1 MTSEEDPLPEPLLS
15 SSSSRQD
22 RSMNIVD
29 GWSVLDDAAFSSSD
43 DSDEHVG
50 HPIDDTDAASII
62 NLPTDDDEDE
72 GEGDTGSLD
81 GTSLVDDSCGEEEAD
96 GYVIE
101 EVNDGCCD
109 ELDGQELQLD
119 QSSKQQQQEQM
130 LHHKQSQQVL
140 QEQQESLQWETKMHD
155 SQDSLDRSDLI
166 MPRLNDSN
174 MTTKSTFD
182 STAIIAPSASE
193 IEGMHDVDKENEKPP
208 FTIQANREKDIQL
221 LRRIIDNLGISM
233 EGLGDALNTPLNGT
247 EQIEE
252 KREDAHEAETVQESK
267 PPTNPLRVLYFTPEA
282 VRQRFCVEF
291 ENSRNLSPEAIKNAI
306 KHVYG
311 HNQEYKTDSN
321 PLFKYDGV
329 EFQQCT
335 GFKAEFAWF
344 SPCHITMY
352 LKDGS
357 SQKFEYHFFQETKV
371 IPLDESW
378 KKPDLILVYRH
389 ANETTRQQQFRLI
402 LCHIMDHLKIPV
414 LEMAENFDFKED
426 LYCVVRE
433 QLYMHFKYTND
444 YRIPRAL
451 SGGPAE
457 IDDMH
462 FHRAEH
468 LSRLFGENE
477 PPRDCDDYFDPK
489 LLSPM
494 TPSEL
499 GKGLLLI
506 YRILYCLVVAL
517 LALLIVFVIFW
528 FFPIKGTKILRTS
541 QYIEN
546 RDPVMPLQPPK
557 DLLVSQK
564 AAMRACFA
572 DNPSLDMRTILKIQA
587 EMELQE
593 EDEESPDAYFTAHVA
608 TPCHAVVKVPV
619 VPMPETLGNSVLT
632 YKMEALV
639 DGKKIQF
646 EMASLFSG
654 TYALLRFS
662 PDGIKDE
669 SISLDIKH
677 HWGKESIPLK
687 FNRQEP
693 IDFKSHAEQLQQA
706 FRSFQERIA
715 EVNSNWWESAKD
727 MAHDFGQ
734 VAQEESSFWRNA
746 SSLVLD
752 QAIEKAGFL
761 HERFNRLN
769 FSRKHMTR
777 AALNLQKRR
786 ADLLAKIQKQRE
798 ESREKGEGLSALMK
812 NFTREA
818 WVRMN
823 PFQ

>member
-15 SSSSRQD
+15 SSSSKQD

-43 DSDEHVG
+43 DLDEHAG
-50 HPIDDTDAASII
+50 QSIDDTDAASII

-81 GTSLVDDSCGEEEAD
+81 GTSLVDDSCGEEEETD

-109 ELDGQELQLD
+109 ELNGQELQLD
-119 QSSKQQQQEQM
+119 QSSKQQQQQQQEQQQSS
-130 LHHKQSQQVL
+130 HHKQSQQVL

-193 IEGMHDVDKENEKPP
+193 IEGMHDVDKGNEKPP
-208 FTIQANREKDIQL
+208 FAFQANREKDIQL

-233 EGLGDALNTPLNGT
+233 EGLGDALNTPLNDT

-252 KREDAHEAETVQESK
+252 KREDAHEEEPVQESN

-291 ENSRNLSPEAIKNAI
+291 ENSRDLSPEAIKNAI

-311 HNQEYKTDSN
+311 NNQEYKTDIN
-321 PLFKYDGV
+321 PLSKYDGV

-357 SQKFEYHFFQETKV
+357 SQKFE
-371 IPLDESW
+371 
-378 KKPDLILVYRH
+378 
-389 ANETTRQQQFRLI
+389 
-402 LCHIMDHLKIPV
+402 
-414 LEMAENFDFKED
+414 
-426 LYCVVRE
+426 
-433 QLYMHFKYTND
+433 
-444 YRIPRAL
+444 
-451 SGGPAE
+451 
-457 IDDMH
+457 
-462 FHRAEH
+462 
-468 LSRLFGENE
+468 LFGENE
-477 PPRDCDDYFDPK
+477 PPRDCHDYFDPK
-489 LLSPM
+489 LLSSM

-528 FFPIKGTKILRTS
+528 FFPIKGTQILRTS

-572 DNPSLDMRTILKIQA
+572 DKPSLDMRAILKIQA

-593 EDEESPDAYFTAHVA
+593 EDEESPDTYFTAHVA

-619 VPMPETLGNSVLT
+619 VPMPETLGNGVLT

-639 DGKKIQF
+639 DGKKVQY

-662 PDGIKDE
+662 PDEIQDE

-677 HWGKESIPLK
+677 HWGKETVPLK

-715 EVNSNWWESAKD
+715 EVNANWWESAKD

-769 FSRKHMTR
+769 FSRKHMAR
-777 AALNLQKRR
+777 AALKLQKRR

-812 NFTREA
+812 NLTREA